1 MIKYFNIQIL
11 LKLNI
16 KIKTDITISFARFIK
31 IIEFFSIILNII
43 KDINSIK
50 NQCLQIIII
59 YNKNNIWISNYR
71 HFINLWISFYKI
83 LFFSYKLY

>member
-31 IIEFFSIILNII
+31 IIEFFSNILNTI

-59 YNKNNIWISNYR
+59 YNKNNI
-71 HFINLWISFYKI
+71 
-83 LFFSYKLY
+83 

>member
-59 YNKNNIWISNYR
+59 YNKNNI
-71 HFINLWISFYKI
+71 
-83 LFFSYKLY
+83 